1 MPVAWSGAVA
11 MKNRLAIVFTLAL
24 VVLMVSR
31 PAFAHHSSAA
41 FDLEHSVTVK
51 GTVTVFEW
59 SNPHA
64 FIYLDAKDEKGT
76 VDQWRVECNSPNMLT
91 RVGWTRGMI
100 KSGDQLTVS
109 GAPAK
114 NGKKVMRLD
123 SITMANGQK
132 FDGQGFK

>member
-1 MPVAWSGAVA
+1 
-11 MKNRLAIVFTLAL
+11 MKNRLVIVFTLAL
-24 VVLMVSR
+24 VVLVVSL
-31 PAFAHHSSAA
+31 PVFAHHSSSA

-64 FIYLDAKDEKGT
+64 FIYLDVKDDKGNAEA
-76 VDQWRVECNSPNMLT
+76 WRVECNSPNMLT
-91 RVGWTRGMI
+91 RVGWTREMI
-100 KSGDQLTVS
+100 KAGDQLTVS

-114 NGKKVMRLD
+114 NGKKIMRLD
-123 SITMANGQK
+123 SITMASGQK

>member
-1 MPVAWSGAVA
+1 
-11 MKNRLAIVFTLAL
+11 MKNRLANVFNLAL
-24 VVLMVSR
+24 VVLMVSG
-31 PAFAHHSSAA
+31 PVYAHHSSAA
-41 FDLEHSVTVK
+41 FDLEHSVSVK

-64 FIYLDAKDEKGT
+64 FIYLDVKDEKGS
-76 VDQWRVECNSPNMLT
+76 DEQWRVECNSPNMLT

-100 KSGDQLTVS
+100 KAGDQLSVS

-114 NGKKVMRLD
+114 NGKKVMRLE